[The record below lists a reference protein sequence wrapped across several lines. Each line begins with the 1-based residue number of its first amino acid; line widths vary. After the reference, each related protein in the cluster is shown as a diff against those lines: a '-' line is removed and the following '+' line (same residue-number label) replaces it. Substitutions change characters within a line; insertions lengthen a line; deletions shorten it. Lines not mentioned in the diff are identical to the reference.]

1 MIVSNPHM
9 PGYRINEY
17 RLVVPL
23 PEALQQKVLAV
34 RQTLHEKYGVK
45 PSFELKPSLT
55 VLRCH
60 AFEKGEP
67 KLLEKLQ
74 LAALQTAPFKV
85 ELEDYAGYPTHTIYI
100 NVTTKSPFNEL
111 SKELK
116 KSKWLMQ
123 VPQHAPFFIN
133 EPHLMIAQ
141 RLKPKEF
148 TNMWNECEHRQFTG
162 RFIADSVLLLKR
174 SEQNKAYQVVRRF
187 EFQNLPLSIKQGS
200 LFAGF

>member
-1 MIVSNPHM
+1 MMISNPSM

-23 PEALQQKVLAV
+23 PEALQQKVLSV
-34 RQTLHEKYGVK
+34 RQTLHQKYGVK
-45 PSFELKPSLT
+45 PTFELKPSLT
-55 VLRCH
+55 LLRCH

-67 KLLEKLQ
+67 RLLEKLQ
-74 LAALQTAPFKV
+74 QVALQTAPFKV

-100 NVTTKSPFNEL
+100 NVMTKSPFNDL
-111 SKELK
+111 CKELK

-123 VPQHAPFFIN
+123 VPQHQPFFIN

-148 TNMWNECEHRQFTG
+148 TNMWNECEQRQFTG
-162 RFIADSVLLLKR
+162 RFIADAVLLLKR

-187 EFQNLPLSIKQGS
+187 EFLNLPLSIKQGT
-200 LFAGF
+200 LFADF

>member
-1 MIVSNPHM
+1 MMISNPSM

-17 RLVVPL
+17 RLVIPL
-23 PEALQQKVLAV
+23 PEALQQKVLGV
-34 RQTLHEKYGVK
+34 RQTLHERHGVK
-45 PSFELKPSLT
+45 PAFELKPSLT
-55 VLRCH
+55 LLRCH

-67 KLLEKLQ
+67 RLLEKLQ

-85 ELEDYAGYPTHTIYI
+85 ELQDYAGYPTHTIYI
-100 NVTTKSPFNEL
+100 NVLTKAPFNEL
-111 SKELK
+111 CKELK

-174 SEQNKAYQVVRRF
+174 NEQNKAYQVVRRF
-187 EFQNLPLSIKQGS
+187 EFQNLPLSIKQGT
-200 LFAGF
+200 LFAGL